1 MRMRRAVAVSAAVAV
16 VLALAL
22 LALAHTPPVR
32 ARAFAWV
39 TRTLDTSFGLILTAD
54 TFRYNLF
61 TGGATLTNVRLAAKG
76 HEAQPFFSAARV
88 QADLTLA
95 AYAGSLIL
103 DDVAVE
109 GGRVEVLADA
119 DGVSNLPGD
128 DTAEEPPVT
137 PRTLVLR
144 GLHLDDFALL
154 YDDRS
159 GPLRIAATGIDAAL
173 DHRAIRVFEGI
184 TGPFAVRGG
193 VDVQWGERALRVD
206 PIDSRLAFDGSRVS
220 MQDLP
225 LSLHL
230 SQGLSPLSGLGTVS
244 VSGRVTR
251 VLDAPA
257 LELTFDGQVNVA
269 EAATWAPPPMPVA
282 GTTHVKGSLVG
293 PAGSPEI
300 AVRFDAA
307 ALTLGT
313 ERNLTAGGELLIDTE
328 RLTANRVV
336 ASPASGGQVE
346 AAFDVPFGDAPPT
359 ASATWEGVDARV
371 FLRVANV
378 DERPIGARL
387 DGQARFAGGDEPQLA
402 VRADFSAIRE
412 RGVTPLDG
420 RIEMG
425 VRGTRW
431 TLTHTARTGG
441 LSTTGSAGGRL
452 DADAVMNS
460 TIAGPVTVTVTS
472 LAAASDSLAPH
483 GLELPAAIREMTGAI
498 DADVTLAG
506 TLASPRATIETRAP
520 ALALPG
526 LGEAEVTATVEAD
539 PSRVLVSPLSVTR
552 GDTHA
557 SGEVAIDVDRRT
569 LSGSLHA
576 RALDARALQDAVPE
590 EWRVAGPLAAEASIS
605 GTFDAPLVDVTLSSP
620 ALQFAGE
627 TLEDLDG
634 RARITGEGV
643 EVSSLSIRQR
653 AGAVRAA
660 GRYGF
665 DRTYTLELDV
675 NDLVWSGALV
685 GDAET
690 TAFVNGRFTGSG
702 SVDRPQGTGQFRFML
717 AGGVAGDLIGTG
729 TMDVV
734 LTGDQARVSA
744 LVPSLGA
751 FAHGTVALASPY
763 DYRGVAVLNRVDL
776 ATATPLIGAAPGELT
791 GQVTLTAAAHGAF
804 GGDATPQVAAN
815 VQTIDALVAGVPLT
829 LTTPA
834 AVTWQPG
841 ELAVRDFTAR
851 LGSGTLVASGERTG
865 RDNTVFNAAF
875 RGELAEAMTAAKA
888 FGFET
893 DIVASG
899 PVALDL
905 YSTGRTGDI
914 IASVDLAG
922 GRVELS
928 PDVVFSDLAVN
939 ANLTGEALTLYA
951 LSAQVAA
958 EKASGRFSASGN
970 ATIPGLDPM
979 RATGTVHVDT
989 AAFDAAGIDVTQAR
1003 PSTISIDNGIVR
1015 MDDVVWQAAGSALR
1029 LGGGVDLTKEEATL
1043 DLSLT
1048 GVAVLRVL
1056 SAFVP
1061 TLAIDGTADVDVRVR
1076 GTASTPE
1083 LTGRMQVNNAELA
1096 LSSPRLVVSELSGPI
1111 AFTGDRI
1118 ELRGLTGSANGGALV
1133 TDGGVV
1139 LKGTEIVDAEI
1150 AVQVQGMAVEYPR
1163 GLRSE
1168 VDALVTYSIE
1178 DAGPILTGDVRVLRS
1193 SYSEPISLAA
1203 LARAST
1209 TTGPVTTTS
1218 ALDDLRLN
1226 VAITTV
1232 EDMRVDNN
1240 YGRFEG
1246 GAQVRLVGTVGEPG
1260 LTGRATLREGGTV
1273 YAAGRTFTLNRGA
1286 ISFTNLERIEPD
1298 LDIQAQTRVGGQGDV
1313 TLTVQG
1319 TPARMTVD
1327 LASTEGGSQE
1337 EIATALFGGGVT
1349 TGNAFTL
1356 LSSELLGVTGQR
1368 LGLDALRLDVG
1379 AAQDE
1384 FREDPGLVQQDI
1396 EDPTTRLTLSKR
1408 IRDNVEFTVSQNLR
1422 ESGRATFLVS
1432 YFPIGNFELRAVS
1445 RDDSSFGFGFRH
1457 QVVFGGA
1464 DTSSAV
1470 VVPRTEVQ
1478 VARVGFEG
1486 DLAPLTEREL
1496 GEMTRIRAGEPFSF
1510 YDWQRDLDHLT
1521 ATYVDRGHF
1530 EARVRGRRVDR
1541 PDGSIEVVYAVSRG
1555 PATRVVVEGAQ
1566 IPASETEAIREAW
1579 TRAVFDRFLVQDAEN
1594 RLRRYLLASG
1604 HVEGKVSGAI
1614 EMSGDTKTLHLTVE
1628 EGARTERRDL
1638 LFRGNDAVADG
1649 ELELVLVQ
1657 SGLELEAWLDPDAA
1671 VTALTA
1677 FYRDEGYLQAR
1688 VEVAARTPEVGPGVL
1703 AIDIVEGPRALVSE
1717 LRLEGVSDSERPLVE
1732 RAIDVAPPEPYTAL
1746 GMDAARD
1753 RVARHYR
1760 QRGFN
1765 GVQVTAAASPSADA
1779 ASVGLAFTVVEGP
1792 RQVLR
1797 EVVTSGATRTREGI
1811 VDRALRLHVGQPVN
1825 LEEWSM
1831 ARKRLFDTNVFRAV
1845 DIQAVPMGE
1854 SVEGEQDVRAVVTV
1868 EEYPPWRVRYG
1879 VQADRK
1885 REDVVDAEDPQLT
1898 TRLGVTGEIRNQ
1910 NLFGRALTTG
1920 ASTLIERDFQR
1931 GNLFFSNASFFG
1943 LPVRSN
1949 VSAYRSRENLRFESE
1964 VFAVSDDVGVSFEQR
1979 MRRRRGFEITYGYRF
1994 ERNRTFDPDPNP
2006 DDPFPLDAVTNLGRL
2021 TSAALLERRDDP
2033 VNSTRG
2039 SFSSVS
2045 FEQTAPALGAD
2056 VRYSKVLAQQY
2067 LFVPLGGVVLASR
2080 VVAGGAFGPD
2090 EPIDK
2095 DRFYAGGG
2103 NSVRGYA
2110 ERALGPQDVLFGSP
2124 LGGTSLIVLNQ
2135 EIRFPIYRWL
2145 RGVGFLDAGNVF
2157 YPEAPNAEGGL
2168 KIGYGAGV
2176 RIDSPVGLLR
2186 VDFGIPGSTLSSSSR
2201 SPNQSAS
2208 GRWYFGIGHVF

>member
-16 VLALAL
+16 VLALVLVAL
-22 LALAHTPPVR
+22 VHTPPVR

-39 TRTLDTSFGLILTAD
+39 TRTLDRSFGLVLTAD

-76 HEAQPFFSAARV
+76 HEAQPFFTAARV
-88 QADLTLA
+88 QADLPLA

-109 GGRVEVLADA
+109 GGRVEVLTGA

-128 DTAEEPPVT
+128 DTDEEPPAT
-137 PRTLVLR
+137 PRTLALR
-144 GLHLDDFALL
+144 GLHLTDFTFL

-159 GPLRIAATGIDAAL
+159 GPLRVAATGIDAAL
-173 DHRAIRVFEGI
+173 DHRAIRVFDGI

-193 VDVQWGERALRVD
+193 VDVQLGERALRVE
-206 PIDSRLAFDGSRVS
+206 PIDSRLAFDGSTVS

-225 LSLHL
+225 LSLHF
-230 SQGLSPLSGLGTVS
+230 SQGLSPTPSRLSI
-244 VSGRVTR
+244 SGRVTR

-282 GTTHVKGSLVG
+282 GTTRVKGSLIG

-300 AVRFDAA
+300 AVRFDAE
-307 ALTLGT
+307 ALTVGT
-313 ERNLTAGGELLIDTE
+313 ERDLTAGGELLIDTE
-328 RLTANRVV
+328 RLTGNRVV

-346 AAFDVPFGDAPPT
+346 ATFDVPFGDAPLT
-359 ASATWEGVDARV
+359 ANATWEGVDARV
-371 FLRVANV
+371 FLRVANI

-387 DGQARFAGGDEPQLA
+387 DGQARFAGGAEQQLA
-402 VRADFSAIRE
+402 VRADFSAMRE

-420 RIEMG
+420 RIEMD

-441 LSTTGSAGGRL
+441 VSTTGSAGGQL

-472 LAAASDSLAPH
+472 LAEASDSLAPH
-483 GLELPAAIREMTGAI
+483 GLELPAAIRDMTGAI

-526 LGEAEVTATVEAD
+526 IGEAQVTATVEAD
-539 PSRVLVSPLSVTR
+539 TSRVLVSPLSVTR
-552 GDTHA
+552 GDTQA
-557 SGEVAIDVDRRT
+557 SGAVDIDVDRRT

-576 RALDARALQDAVPE
+576 RAPDARALQDAVPE
-590 EWRVAGPLAAEASIS
+590 EWRVAGPLTADATIG

-634 RARITGEGV
+634 RARITGDGV

-653 AGAVRAA
+653 AGAVRAS

-665 DRTYTLELDV
+665 DRAYTLELDV

-729 TMDVV
+729 TADVL

-776 ATATPLIGAAPGELT
+776 ATATPLIGAVPGELT

-804 GGDATPQVAAN
+804 GGDPPPQVAAN
-815 VQTIDALVAGVPLT
+815 VQAIDALVAGVPLT

-834 AVTWQPG
+834 TVTWQPG

-851 LGSGTLVASGERTG
+851 LGSGTLTASGERTG

-888 FGFET
+888 FGLET

-979 RATGTVHVDT
+979 RATGTFHVDT
-989 AAFDAAGIDVTQAR
+989 AAFDTAGIDVTQAR
-1003 PSTISIDNGIVR
+1003 PSTISINNGIVR

-1083 LTGRMQVNNAELA
+1083 LTGRMQLNNAELA

-1139 LKGTEIVDAEI
+1139 LKGTEIADAEI
-1150 AVQVQGMAVEYPR
+1150 AVQVQGMAVEFPR

-1178 DAGPILTGDVRVLRS
+1178 DAGPQLVGDVRVLRS
-1193 SYSEPISLAA
+1193 SYTEPISLAA
-1203 LARAST
+1203 LARASNDH
-1209 TTGPVTTTS
+1209 GS
-1218 ALDDLRLN
+1218 
-1226 VAITTV
+1226 
-1232 EDMRVDNN
+1232 
-1240 YGRFEG
+1240 
-1246 GAQVRLVGTVGEPG
+1246 GAP
-1260 LTGRATLREGGTV
+1260 
-1273 YAAGRTFTLNRGA
+1273 
-1286 ISFTNLERIEPD
+1286 
-1298 LDIQAQTRVGGQGDV
+1298 
-1313 TLTVQG
+1313 
-1319 TPARMTVD
+1319 
-1327 LASTEGGSQE
+1327 
-1337 EIATALFGGGVT
+1337 
-1349 TGNAFTL
+1349 
-1356 LSSELLGVTGQR
+1356 
-1368 LGLDALRLDVG
+1368 
-1379 AAQDE
+1379 
-1384 FREDPGLVQQDI
+1384 
-1396 EDPTTRLTLSKR
+1396 
-1408 IRDNVEFTVSQNLR
+1408 
-1422 ESGRATFLVS
+1422 
-1432 YFPIGNFELRAVS
+1432 
-1445 RDDSSFGFGFRH
+1445 
-1457 QVVFGGA
+1457 
-1464 DTSSAV
+1464 
-1470 VVPRTEVQ
+1470 
-1478 VARVGFEG
+1478 
-1486 DLAPLTEREL
+1486 
-1496 GEMTRIRAGEPFSF
+1496 
-1510 YDWQRDLDHLT
+1510 
-1521 ATYVDRGHF
+1521 
-1530 EARVRGRRVDR
+1530 RGRR
-1541 PDGSIEVVYAVSRG
+1541 
-1555 PATRVVVEGAQ
+1555 
-1566 IPASETEAIREAW
+1566 
-1579 TRAVFDRFLVQDAEN
+1579 
-1594 RLRRYLLASG
+1594 
-1604 HVEGKVSGAI
+1604 
-1614 EMSGDTKTLHLTVE
+1614 
-1628 EGARTERRDL
+1628 
-1638 LFRGNDAVADG
+1638 
-1649 ELELVLVQ
+1649 
-1657 SGLELEAWLDPDAA
+1657 
-1671 VTALTA
+1671 
-1677 FYRDEGYLQAR
+1677 
-1688 VEVAARTPEVGPGVL
+1688 
-1703 AIDIVEGPRALVSE
+1703 
-1717 LRLEGVSDSERPLVE
+1717 
-1732 RAIDVAPPEPYTAL
+1732 
-1746 GMDAARD
+1746 
-1753 RVARHYR
+1753 
-1760 QRGFN
+1760 
-1765 GVQVTAAASPSADA
+1765 
-1779 ASVGLAFTVVEGP
+1779 
-1792 RQVLR
+1792 
-1797 EVVTSGATRTREGI
+1797 
-1811 VDRALRLHVGQPVN
+1811 
-1825 LEEWSM
+1825 
-1831 ARKRLFDTNVFRAV
+1831 
-1845 DIQAVPMGE
+1845 
-1854 SVEGEQDVRAVVTV
+1854 
-1868 EEYPPWRVRYG
+1868 
-1879 VQADRK
+1879 
-1885 REDVVDAEDPQLT
+1885 
-1898 TRLGVTGEIRNQ
+1898 
-1910 NLFGRALTTG
+1910 
-1920 ASTLIERDFQR
+1920 STIC
-1931 GNLFFSNASFFG
+1931 A
-1943 LPVRSN
+1943 
-1949 VSAYRSRENLRFESE
+1949 
-1964 VFAVSDDVGVSFEQR
+1964 
-1979 MRRRRGFEITYGYRF
+1979 
-1994 ERNRTFDPDPNP
+1994 
-2006 DDPFPLDAVTNLGRL
+2006 
-2021 TSAALLERRDDP
+2021 
-2033 VNSTRG
+2033 
-2039 SFSSVS
+2039 
-2045 FEQTAPALGAD
+2045 
-2056 VRYSKVLAQQY
+2056 
-2067 LFVPLGGVVLASR
+2067 
-2080 VVAGGAFGPD
+2080 
-2090 EPIDK
+2090 
-2095 DRFYAGGG
+2095 
-2103 NSVRGYA
+2103 
-2110 ERALGPQDVLFGSP
+2110 
-2124 LGGTSLIVLNQ
+2124 
-2135 EIRFPIYRWL
+2135 
-2145 RGVGFLDAGNVF
+2145 
-2157 YPEAPNAEGGL
+2157 
-2168 KIGYGAGV
+2168 
-2176 RIDSPVGLLR
+2176 
-2186 VDFGIPGSTLSSSSR
+2186 
-2201 SPNQSAS
+2201 
-2208 GRWYFGIGHVF
+2208 

>member
-22 LALAHTPPVR
+22 LALVHTPPVR

-39 TRTLDTSFGLILTAD
+39 TRTLDTGFGLVLTAD

-76 HEAQPFFSAARV
+76 HEAQPFFTAARV
-88 QADLTLA
+88 QADLPLA

-103 DDVAVE
+103 DDVTVA
-109 GGRVEVLADA
+109 GGRVEILTDA

-128 DTAEEPPVT
+128 DTDEEPPAT

-144 GLHLDDFALL
+144 GLHLDDFTFL

-159 GPLRIAATGIDAAL
+159 KRLRLAATGIDAAL
-173 DHRAIRVFEGI
+173 DHRAIRVFEGV
-184 TGPFAVRGG
+184 TGPFAIRGG

-206 PIDSRLAFDGSRVS
+206 PIDSRLAFDGSTVS

-225 LSLHL
+225 LVTTM
-230 SQGLSPLSGLGTVS
+230 GPLA

-257 LELTFDGQVNVA
+257 LELTFDGQLNVA

-282 GTTHVKGSLVG
+282 GTTHVKGSLIG

-300 AVRFDAA
+300 AVRFDAE
-307 ALTLGT
+307 ALTVGT
-313 ERNLTAGGELLIDTE
+313 EQDLTAGGELLIDTE
-328 RLTANRVV
+328 RLTGNRVI

-346 AAFDVPFGDAPPT
+346 ATFDVPFGDAPLT
-359 ASATWEGVDARV
+359 ANASWEGVDARV
-371 FLRVANV
+371 FLRVANL

-387 DGQARFAGGDEPQLA
+387 DGQARFAGGADQQLA
-402 VRADFSAIRE
+402 VRADLVAIRE
-412 RGVTPLDG
+412 RGITPLDG
-420 RIEMG
+420 RVEMDLS
-425 VRGTRW
+425 GTRW
-431 TLTHTARTGG
+431 TLTQVARTKGI
-441 LSTTGSAGGRL
+441 STSGSIEGRL
-452 DADAVMNS
+452 DAEAVANS
-460 TIAGPVTVTVTS
+460 TIAGPVQITISS
-472 LAAASDSLAPH
+472 LAEASDSLAPH
-483 GLELPAAIREMTGAI
+483 GLELPAAIRDMTGEI
-498 DADVTLAG
+498 DAAVTLAG

-520 ALALPG
+520 ALLLPG
-526 LGEAEVTATVEAD
+526 IGEAELTATVAAD
-539 PSRVLVSPLSVTR
+539 TSRVLVSPLSVTR
-552 GDTHA
+552 GDTQA
-557 SGEVAIDVDRRT
+557 SGEVEIDVDRRT

-576 RALDARALQDAVPE
+576 RAPDARALQDAVPE
-590 EWRVAGPLAAEASIS
+590 EWRVAGPLIAEATIG

-634 RARITGEGV
+634 RARITGDGV
-643 EVSSLSIRQR
+643 EVSSLSIRQG
-653 AGAVRAA
+653 AGAVRAS

-665 DRTYTLELDV
+665 DRAYTLELDV

-702 SVDRPQGTGQFRFML
+702 SVDRPQGTGQFRVML

-729 TMDVV
+729 TVDVL
-734 LTGDQARVSA
+734 LTGDQARVST

-776 ATATPLIGAAPGELT
+776 ATATPLMGAVPGELT
-791 GQVTLTAAAHGAF
+791 GQVTLTAAVHGAF
-804 GGDATPQVAAN
+804 GGDAPPQVAAN

-834 AVTWQPG
+834 TVTWQPG

-851 LGSGTLVASGERTG
+851 LGSGTLTASGERTG

-888 FGFET
+888 FGLET

-914 IASVDLAG
+914 IASVDLTG

-958 EKASGRFSASGN
+958 EKASGRFSASGS

-979 RATGTVHVDT
+979 RATGTFHVDT
-989 AAFDAAGIDVTQAR
+989 AAFDTAGIDVTQAR
-1003 PSTISIDNGIVR
+1003 PSTISINNGIVR

-1083 LTGRMQVNNAELA
+1083 LTGRMQLNNAELA
-1096 LSSPRLVVSELSGPI
+1096 LSSPRLVVSDLSGPI
-1111 AFTGDRI
+1111 ALTGDRI
-1118 ELRGLTGSANGGALV
+1118 ELRGLTGTANGGAL
-1133 TDGGVV
+1133 TIDGGVV
-1139 LKGTEIVDAEI
+1139 LKGTEIVDAEV
-1150 AVQVQGMAVEYPR
+1150 AVQVAGMAVEYPR

-1178 DAGPILTGDVRVLRS
+1178 DAGPLLTGDVRILRS
-1193 SYSEPISLAA
+1193 SYTEPISLAA

-1209 TTGPVTTTS
+1209 TTAPVVTRS

-1298 LDIQAQTRVGGQGDV
+1298 LDIQAQTRVGGQGEV

-1319 TPARMTVD
+1319 TPEQMSVD
-1327 LASTEGGSQE
+1327 LASSEGGSRE

-1356 LSSELLGVTGQR
+1356 LSGELLGVTGQR

-1379 AAQDE
+1379 DVVRDE
-1384 FREDPGLVQQDI
+1384 FREDPGQVQVDVK
-1396 EDPTTRLTLSKR
+1396 DPVTRLTLSKR
-1408 IRDNVEFTVSQNLR
+1408 LRDNVEFTVSQNLR
-1422 ESGRATFLVS
+1422 DNGEATFVIS
-1432 YFPIGNFELRAVS
+1432 YFPLRNFELRAVS
-1445 RDDSSFGFGFRH
+1445 RDDASFGLGLRH
-1457 QVVFGGA
+1457 QVTFGGTGA
-1464 DTSSAV
+1464 APAAV
-1470 VVPRTEVQ
+1470 VTRAEVRVER
-1478 VARVGFEG
+1478 VAFEG
-1486 DLAPLTEREL
+1486 DLAPLTEASLRE
-1496 GEMTRIRAGEPFSF
+1496 MVQVRAGEPFSF
-1510 YDWQRDLDHLT
+1510 YDWQRDLDRLT
-1521 ATYVDRGHF
+1521 AAYVDRGYF
-1530 EARVRGRRVDR
+1530 EARVRGRREDR
-1541 PDGSIEVVYAVSRG
+1541 PDGSIGVVYAVSRG
-1555 PATRVVVEGAQ
+1555 PATRIVVEGAT
-1566 IPASETEAIREAW
+1566 IPESETDAIEEAW
-1579 TRAVFDRFLVQDAEN
+1579 TRAVFDRFLVQDAED
-1594 RLRRYLLASG
+1594 RLRRHLLASG
-1604 HVEGKVSGAI
+1604 YVEGKVRGAI

-1628 EGARTERRDL
+1628 EGARTERREL
-1638 LFRGNDAVADG
+1638 LFRGNDAVSDG
-1649 ELELVLVQ
+1649 ELEAVLTQ
-1657 SGLELEAWLDPDAA
+1657 SGLELEAWIDPDAA
-1671 VTALTA
+1671 VRALTA
-1677 FYRDEGYLQAR
+1677 FYHDDGYLQAR
-1688 VEVAARTPEVGPGVL
+1688 VEVAAPAPESGPGVL
-1703 AIDIVEGPRALVSE
+1703 AIDIVEGPRALVAQV
-1717 LRLEGVSDSERPLVE
+1717 RLEGVSDAERPHIE
-1732 RAIDVAPPEPYTAL
+1732 RAIDIAPPDPYTAL
-1746 GMDAARD
+1746 GLDAARD

-1760 QRGFN
+1760 QHGFN
-1765 GVQVTAAASPSADA
+1765 SVQVTAAATPTDDA
-1779 ASVGLAFTVVEGP
+1779 TSVELAFTVVEGQ

-1811 VDRALRLHVGQPVN
+1811 VDRALRLRVGEPVN

-1854 SVEGEQDVRAVVTV
+1854 PVGGEQDVRAMVTV
-1868 EEYPPWRVRYG
+1868 EEYPHWRFRYG
-1879 VQADRK
+1879 IQGDRERADPIGGEEEGR
-1885 REDVVDAEDPQLT
+1885 LST
-1898 TRLGVTGEIRNQ
+1898 TVGATAEIRNQ
-1910 NLFGRALTTG
+1910 NLFGRALTAG
-1920 ASTLIERDFQR
+1920 VSGLVEKDYQR
-1931 GNLFFSNASFFG
+1931 GNVFLSNASFFG
-1943 LPVRSN
+1943 LPVRSV
-1949 VSAYRSRENLRFESE
+1949 VSAYRSRENIDAPYVYEE
-1964 VFAVSDDVGVSFEQR
+1964 VGLGIEQR
-1979 MRRRRGFEITYGYRF
+1979 WRRRRVIEITYGYRF
-1994 ERNRTFDPDPNP
+1994 ERTRTYDPEPFE
-2006 DDPFPLDAVTNLGRL
+2006 DDPSPLNIFTNLGRL
-2021 TSAALLERRDDP
+2021 TTAFLVDRRDDP
-2033 VNSTRG
+2033 VDSQGGT
-2039 SFSSVS
+2039 FSSVS
-2045 FEQTAPALGAD
+2045 LEQSAPALGGD
-2056 VRYSKVLAQQY
+2056 SKYTRLLGQQY
-2067 LFVPLGGVVLASR
+2067 AFVPLGRVVLASR
-2080 VVAGGAFGPD
+2080 LIAGGAFGPD
-2090 EPIDK
+2090 VPVSGSQH
-2095 DRFYAGGG
+2095 RFYAGGG

-2110 ERALGPQDVLFGSP
+2110 EDALGPHDILFNDP

-2135 EIRFPIYRWL
+2135 EVRFPIYRWI

-2157 YPEAPNAEGGL
+2157 SPEAPFAWKEL
-2168 KIGYGAGV
+2168 KVGYGAGLRV
-2176 RIDSPVGLLR
+2176 DSPVGLLR
-2186 VDFGIPGSTLSSSSR
+2186 LDFGIPGSTLATSSR
-2201 SPNQSAS
+2201 SANQISSA
-2208 GRWYFGIGHVF
+2208 RWYFGIGHVF